1 MRDQEINK
9 FSKTLLLVNVVI
21 LAVASPVFL
30 LLGMYSWCIGYLLGS
45 ITSYITFL
53 MHVNNIKKL
62 GFNIKNPKR
71 NARVSY
77 LSRLGMSAIP
87 LAIALFIKWIDIFAT
102 FIGLLII
109 KVTLFIVPFVV
120 GINKNKEGGNEKL

>member
-21 LAVASPVFL
+21 LSIASLIFL
-30 LLGMYSWCIGYLLGS
+30 MLGMYSWFIGYLLGS
-45 ITSYITFL
+45 ITSYITYL
-53 MHVNNIKKL
+53 MHVNNIKKI
-62 GFNIKNPKR
+62 GFGIKNPKK
-71 NARVSY
+71 NAMVSY
-77 LSRLGMSAIP
+77 LSRLGVSAIA
-87 LAIALFIKWIDIFAT
+87 LAIALFVKWIDIFAT